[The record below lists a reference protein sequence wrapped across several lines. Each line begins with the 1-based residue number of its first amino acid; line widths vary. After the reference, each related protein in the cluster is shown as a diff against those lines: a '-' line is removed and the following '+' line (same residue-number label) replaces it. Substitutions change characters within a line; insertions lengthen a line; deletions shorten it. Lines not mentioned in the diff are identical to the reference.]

1 MMQSDKPVRTRIL
14 IILLL
19 ALMLSSCMR
28 RPVIGLD
35 EAITCNMEEL
45 SEEVLERIASR
56 LKAMGN
62 PFRLKILQALH
73 EGEMSVNEILSRVGG
88 SQANVSKHLN
98 VLRGAD
104 LVKSR
109 REGVSVF
116 YTISDASVFSICET
130 VCDSLLHQASRE
142 VARIARGRA
151 GMLGGKG

>member
-1 MMQSDKPVRTRIL
+1 
-14 IILLL
+14 
-19 ALMLSSCMR
+19 
-28 RPVIGLD
+28 
-35 EAITCNMEEL
+35 MEEL

-73 EGEMSVNEILSRVGG
+73 EGEMSVTEILSRVGG

-116 YTISDASVFSICET
+116 YQISDASVFSICET
-130 VCDSLLHQASRE
+130 VCDSLLHHASAE
-142 VARIARGRA
+142 VAAIAQGRA
-151 GMLGGKG
+151 GAPDGP

>member
-1 MMQSDKPVRTRIL
+1 
-14 IILLL
+14 
-19 ALMLSSCMR
+19 
-28 RPVIGLD
+28 
-35 EAITCNMEEL
+35 MEEL

-73 EGEMSVNEILSRVGG
+73 EGEMSVTGILAKVGG

-109 REGVSVF
+109 REGVSV
-116 YTISDASVFSICET
+116 YYQISDATVFAICES
-130 VCDSLLHQASRE
+130 VCTSLLHQASVE
-142 VARIARGRA
+142 IVAIAGGGVETLAGGR
-151 GMLGGKG
+151 

>member
-1 MMQSDKPVRTRIL
+1 
-14 IILLL
+14 
-19 ALMLSSCMR
+19 
-28 RPVIGLD
+28 
-35 EAITCNMEEL
+35 MEEL

-73 EGEMSVNEILSRVGG
+73 EGEKSVNEILSQVGG

-116 YTISDASVFSICET
+116 YSISDASVVSICQT
-130 VCDSLLHQASRE
+130 VCDSLLHLATVE
-142 VARIARGRA
+142 VAALAQGIPPPAEQ
-151 GMLGGKG
+151 